1 MYKGIAQIDLGLR
14 TDVISNIPKS
24 LGIKMLIRSM
34 APQVIAVDEI
44 GGKKDAE
51 NIFYAMC
58 SGSKG
63 IFTAHG
69 NSINDIKANP
79 ELRELIDSKVIERI
93 AILDKNTKE
102 KISNL
107 YILDKEKKEY
117 KKCILL

>member
-51 NIFYAMC
+51 NIFY
-58 SGSKG
+58 STWK
-63 IFTAHG
+63 F
-69 NSINDIKANP
+69 N
-79 ELRELIDSKVIERI
+79 
-93 AILDKNTKE
+93 
-102 KISNL
+102 
-107 YILDKEKKEY
+107 
-117 KKCILL
+117 

>member
-1 MYKGIAQIDLGLR
+1 
-14 TDVISNIPKS
+14 
-24 LGIKMLIRSM
+24 MLIRSK